1 VEQSKRKKRATG
13 ETGKKASAPKT
24 ANKDIAEKS
33 SGKKPLKTA
42 DKAAD
47 KTADKT
53 AGKKSGRPVGR
64 PRKDP
69 ESPKSPKNKKNSK
82 SLRASKTSKT
92 SKNPKTPKA
101 LKHIDTQVFL
111 ALSLEG
117 SHRDGWFCLGIA
129 QILEGIDELGALMAS
144 SRRMGLAYSK
154 AWTILGNCEDA
165 LGRALINRAGA
176 RGSSLTPDGKKL
188 LEAYK
193 TLKKEIDAFAVKRF
207 AELIK

>member
-13 ETGKKASAPKT
+13 ETGKKASVPKT

-42 DKAAD
+42 DKA
-47 KTADKT
+47 

-82 SLRASKTSKT
+82 SLRASKTSK
-92 SKNPKTPKA
+92 SPKTPKA

-129 QILEGIDELGALMAS
+129 QILEGIDELGALTAS
-144 SRRMGLAYSK
+144 SKRMGIAYSK

-165 LGRALINRAGA
+165 LGRALINRDGA